1 MTLFE
6 IDLIVPLLI
15 IRFLEVDKHEKSVSR
30 ISDGESIFLAAA
42 WISLARPFPYTST
55 NDFENVVDGLT

>member
-42 WISLARPFPYTST
+42 
-55 NDFENVVDGLT
+55 